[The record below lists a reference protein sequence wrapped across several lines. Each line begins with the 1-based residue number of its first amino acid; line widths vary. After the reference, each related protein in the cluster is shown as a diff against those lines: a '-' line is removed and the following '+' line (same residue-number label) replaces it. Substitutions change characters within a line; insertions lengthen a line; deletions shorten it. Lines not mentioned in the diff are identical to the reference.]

1 MRGAAWPRA
10 IRAGQEV
17 LLADG
22 LQHHQHGPL
31 KELVLKGWNADGAP
45 LLARALRHVDSSH
58 GRRLVAAGLHALEKI
73 AEILIEMLRVLLG
86 RLSVDPGGAVL
97 ARAPV
102 RLAQPVDV
110 DVVSQ

>member
-1 MRGAAWPRA
+1 MRGAARPKA

-17 LLADG
+17 LLANG
-22 LQHHQHGPL
+22 FQHHQYGPL
-31 KELVLKGWNADGAP
+31 EELVLEGRNADGAR

-58 GRRLVAAGLHALEKI
+58 GRRLVAAGLHALEEI
-73 AEILIEMLRVLLG
+73 AEILIEMLRVFLG
-86 RLSVDPGGAVL
+86 RLSVDPSGAVL

-110 DVVSQ
+110 DVMSQ

>member
-1 MRGAAWPRA
+1 MRGAARPKA

-31 KELVLKGWNADGAP
+31 EELVLEGRDADGSP
-45 LLARALRHVDSSH
+45 FLARALRHVDSSH
-58 GRRLVAAGLHALEKI
+58 GWRLVAAGLHALE
-73 AEILIEMLRVLLG
+73 EVTEVLVEMLRVFLG

-97 ARAPV
+97 ARAP
-102 RLAQPVDV
+102 
-110 DVVSQ
+110 